1 MSKGE
6 KQFPISFKNIL
17 PQSISPLFK
26 LPGEI
31 RNLIWAYA
39 LAPYND
45 PTRPYP
51 VDRLY
56 RRPDYWAP
64 QKSDIALLRTCKA
77 IYTESWHFPW
87 TTSELCFYLGEYEHQ
102 PWNTFDSSW
111 RQAGLLEAIYE
122 MRENINIRHM
132 RIFAQSAQLQDSEDL
147 QYVLNTAH
155 AKPRTVTITIRH
167 ADFTGWERDHNL
179 TLTGNWVR
187 ECRFPKSVETI
198 RVEFESVE
206 RKSGQIDEI
215 AAQAVEKWEFERRDG
230 RKFSAKTVNIEGEME
245 VMWWAGE
252 SSLDG
257 VRWIRDIGEDGK
269 MWYFVKAVVWRIKA
283 EGRDW
288 EELGEPELEYD
299 LVDDASRET
308 NIALSA
314 TESPTETP
322 TSTDQ
327 VMAVHELDM
336 LQISFALK
344 SLKLSTGSWQS
355 SDNIC
360 GEGLREMASIW
371 KQTHPNW
378 LSRLTRRGHPASTIR
393 HYLSPRSEKLCEY
406 YVPDER
412 WGGLEHHD
420 DIETPLWETK
430 DPELPDLGEEPWPLH
445 KVGRNR
451 KVPKFIW

>member
-1 MSKGE
+1 MPKDE
-6 KQFPISFKNIL
+6 KQYPLSFKNIV
-17 PQSISPLFK
+17 PQTISPLFK

-45 PTRPYP
+45 PAHPYP

-87 TTSELCFYLGEYEHQ
+87 TT
-102 PWNTFDSSW
+102 
-111 RQAGLLEAIYE
+111 
-122 MRENINIRHM
+122 
-132 RIFAQSAQLQDSEDL
+132 EDL
-147 QYVLNTAH
+147 QYVLNTTH

-167 ADFTGWERDHNL
+167 ADFSGWECDHSL

-215 AAQAVEKWEFERRDG
+215 AAQAVEKWEFERQDG

-245 VMWWAGE
+245 IMWWAGE

-288 EELGEPELEYD
+288 EELEEPELEDD

-314 TESPTETP
+314 MESPTETP

-378 LSRLTRRGHPASTIR
+378 LSRLTRPGHPASTIR
-393 HYLSPRSEKLCEY
+393 HYLSPLGEKLCEY